1 MDLTSETT
9 GVREELLRRFKESGE
24 RERMQDI
31 LRNKLHAS
39 GWQDRV
45 KDQCQRI
52 IHDNGEAIETLTVDD
67 IAEEVTPYARSSVPE
82 DIKAEVLEE
91 IRKFIYR
98 ALPETT
104 S

>member
-1 MDLTSETT
+1 MDLTTETT
-9 GVREELLRRFKESGE
+9 GVREELLRKFKESGE

-39 GWQDRV
+39 GWQDQV
-45 KDQCQRI
+45 KDRCQRI
-52 IHDNGEAIETLTVDD
+52 INDSGESVDRLTVDD

-98 ALPETT
+98 SLPE
-104 S
+104 SSS